1 MDKASWPGA
10 TARGK
15 REREMG
21 LENGGGNRGDRDRGD
36 AALEAVGVWVF
47 DLDNTLYPASC
58 DLFSLIERRMG
69 AFIAERFGLSPEE
82 ARRRQKRFFREH
94 GTTLRGLMVEHAVE
108 PDEFLAYVH
117 AIDLAALAPDPAL
130 GRALA
135 ALPGRK
141 LVFTNASRD
150 HAERVMA
157 RLGVAGQFE
166 AIHDIADA
174 GYRPKPD
181 PATYAGFLARH
192 GVDPAR
198 ACMLDDMAC
207 NLVPA
212 ARLGMTTAW
221 IRGDSAWG
229 RPTADHLPHI
239 HHVIDDLPGW
249 LAKRAAPEGGE
260 E

>member
-1 MDKASWPGA
+1 
-10 TARGK
+10 
-15 REREMG
+15 MG
-21 LENGGGNRGDRDRGD
+21 RDSGGGNGAAGEADG
-36 AALEAVGVWVF
+36 ALETVAVWVF

-69 AFIAERFGLSPEE
+69 AFIAERFGVSPEE
-82 ARRRQKRFFREH
+82 ARRRQKRFFRQH
-94 GTTLRGLMVEHAVE
+94 GTTLRGLMLEHAVA
-108 PDEFLAYVH
+108 PDEFLDYVH
-117 AIDLAALAPDPAL
+117 AIDLAALVPDPAL
-130 GRALA
+130 ERALA

-141 LVFTNASRD
+141 LVFTNASRS

-174 GYRPKPD
+174 GYLPKPD

-192 GVDPAR
+192 GVDPTR
-198 ACMLDDMAC
+198 ACMLDDMAR

-212 ARLGMTTAW
+212 AQLGMITAW

-229 RPTADHLPHI
+229 RPTSDDLPHI

-249 LAKRAAPEGGE
+249 LAARAAPADELLFLERIHATG
-260 E
+260 